1 MTPDQGTGPV
11 SYHGRLGAIVV
22 AAGSSRRMEGPDKTF
37 APLLGRPLLSYCLM
51 ALHSSSVVSSIVL
64 VLSRNNLAK
73 GRELVESNQWDKV
86 DQLCTGGHR
95 RQDSVSNGLR
105 YLSDC
110 EWVLVHDAARP
121 LLDEDLIQRGLSAA
135 LEAGAAVAAVPVK
148 DTIKVT
154 DSQGLVVDTPS
165 RDTLWAAQT
174 PQIFRRDL
182 LEQAHRQISETVTD
196 DARMVELIGRR
207 VKVFQGSYDN
217 LKVTTPEDLTIV
229 EAILAARSSFQS

>member
-1 MTPDQGTGPV
+1 MKPDQGTGPV
-11 SYHGRLGAIVV
+11 SYHDRVGAVVV
-22 AAGSSRRMEGPDKTF
+22 AAGSSQRMEGTDKTF
-37 APLLGRPLLSYCLM
+37 APLLGRPLLFYSLM
-51 ALHSSSVVSSIVL
+51 SLHSSSLVSYIVL
-64 VLSRNNLAK
+64 VLSRDNLAK
-73 GRELVESNQWDKV
+73 GRELVESNQWGKV
-86 DQLCTGGHR
+86 DQLCTGGQR

-105 YLSDC
+105 HLSDC

-121 LLDEDLIQRGLSAA
+121 LLDEGMIQRGLSAA

-165 RDTLWAAQT
+165 RDTLWAVQT

-182 LEQAHRQISETVTD
+182 LEKAHRRISETVTD
-196 DARMVELIGRR
+196 DARMVELIGGR
-207 VKVFQGSYDN
+207 VKVFHGSYDN